1 MPFDLKDHL
10 KQLVES
16 HAPSGHEGPI
26 REVIR
31 AAWTPLVESFEQ
43 DGLGSL
49 IGIRHA
55 TRPNGT
61 PRKIMLAAH
70 MDEIG
75 MMVRDIVDG
84 FIFVQKVAG
93 IDPRVM
99 MAQPV
104 LVHGRQAL
112 PGVVATIPPHMLNE
126 KDRNKYPTV
135 EDLVIDVGLPHDEV
149 TKLVRI
155 GDLVTPDTPLMEM
168 EGDLVV
174 AKAMDDRAC
183 VAIVT
188 ACLHHLQDM
197 HHSWDVYAVAT
208 VQEETGLFGAATAAY
223 HINPDAAIALDV
235 TFAPQP
241 GISSDTSEINGG
253 PAIALGANIHPRL
266 YEHLVSTAKK
276 HEIKYQVDP
285 LPGVTG
291 TDAWTI
297 QIAREGIPTALLE
310 LPLRN
315 MHSPIET
322 ASLKDMER
330 AGRLLAYAIVGLDD
344 TFVGAI
350 EDKE

>member
-1 MPFDLKDHL
+1 MPFDLKEHL

-16 HAPSGHEGPI
+16 HSPSGHEGVI

-31 AAWTPLVESFEQ
+31 TAWTPLVDTFEQ

-49 IGIRHA
+49 IGIKRA
-55 TRPNGT
+55 TRPLAT

-70 MDEIG
+70 MDEIAL
-75 MMVRDIVDG
+75 MVRDIVDG
-84 FIFVQKVAG
+84 FIYVQRVAG
-93 IDPRVM
+93 LDPRVM

-104 LVHGRQAL
+104 LVHGREML
-112 PGVVATIPPHMLNE
+112 PGVVATVPPHALRE
-126 KDRNKYPTV
+126 SERNKYPDA
-135 EDLVIDVGLPHDEV
+135 ESLMIDVGLPHDEV
-149 TKLVRI
+149 TRLVRI

-168 EGDLVV
+168 EGDHVV
-174 AKAMDDRAC
+174 GKAMDDRAC

-188 ACLHHLQDM
+188 AALHHLQDM

-208 VQEETGLFGAATAAY
+208 VQEESGLFGAGTAAY

-241 GISSDTSEINGG
+241 GVNSETSEINSG

-266 YEHLVSTAKK
+266 YEHLTATAKK
-276 HEIKYQVDP
+276 YEIKYQVDP
-285 LPGVTG
+285 IPGATG
-291 TDAWTI
+291 TDAWAI

-315 MHSPIET
+315 MHSPVET
-322 ASLKDMER
+322 VSLKDMER
-330 AGRLLAYAIVGLDD
+330 AGRLLAYAIAGLDE
-344 TFVGAI
+344 TFLGSLD
-350 EDKE
+350 DKE